1 MLLYFQSFTRRFDRA
16 EYAPRIAINQI
27 NAGDRR
33 IPSYNRVYCFQN
45 FKTVVKG
52 KQLMEFLDITLNTL
66 IVFNAMDNEFDR
78 HINMIMR
85 SVYLFLYLI
94 FFFIC
99 LVHDLFHRVQIP
111 NIALLD
117 CYLRGVGFFC
127 QWFGVR
133 QVIDT

>member
-1 MLLYFQSFTRRFDRA
+1 MFNVIRGQAVLLYFQSFTRRFDRA

-52 KQLMEFLDITLNTL
+52 KQLMEFPDFTLNTL

-94 FFFIC
+94 FF
-99 LVHDLFHRVQIP
+99 LFVWYMTSFTECKYQTSP
-111 NIALLD
+111 FLTA
-117 CYLRGVGFFC
+117 
-127 QWFGVR
+127 
-133 QVIDT
+133 T

>member
-1 MLLYFQSFTRRFDRA
+1 MFNVIRGQAVLLYFQSFTRRFDRA

-52 KQLMEFLDITLNTL
+52 KQLMEFLDFTLNTL

-94 FFFIC
+94 FF
-99 LVHDLFHRVQIP
+99 LFVWYMTSFTECKYQTSP
-111 NIALLD
+111 FLTA
-117 CYLRGVGFFC
+117 
-127 QWFGVR
+127 
-133 QVIDT
+133 T